1 MRKLWNT
8 LRLLP
13 ALLMLCSFSVSDSR
27 PKNEGPHANCCL
39 CMCHAK
45 DETKCSRMC
54 VRLQHGKKIVDE
66 PTMDACTKECSR
78 VQMKRVDNVQPP
90 ATENENNFCNPD
102 YVPAPDEFLTPSV
115 RCVPIPC
122 DFVSSPQRCIVTI

>member
-1 MRKLWNT
+1 MRTLTLWLVALT
-8 LRLLP
+8 L
-13 ALLMLCSFSVSDSR
+13 CFSSASATSA
-27 PKNEGPHANCCL
+27 KSEGPHANCCL

-66 PTMDACTKECSR
+66 PTINACTKECER
-78 VQMKRVDNVQPP
+78 VKMKRVDAIP
-90 ATENENNFCNPD
+90 APVTDENSFCNPD
-102 YVPAPDEFLTPSV
+102 YVPGKDEVLTPSV

-122 DFVSSPQRCIVTI
+122 DYVSSPERCVVTI